1 MHQIHRSDIR
11 HRIIGSLLPEQ
22 ADANGD
28 SLWLMIEDREYTFGQ
43 ANALVGRYAAGFAE
57 IGTGHSDRVAVMMDN
72 SEQYIFTALAL
83 AHLGSILVPINTA
96 YRGEFLTRIL
106 QDCAP
111 SCLVID
117 EKYGEQLSRVV
128 ASIPSV
134 KRIVVNGNPEV
145 IDADFTLYSLDEL
158 ASSSDRVSSSI
169 VSYSDTL
176 SITFSS
182 GTTGRS
188 KGVIQSN
195 AYWYN
200 AAIAMAIG
208 RDIRET
214 DVFHMCTPLFHSGA
228 WLLNVFPSLIFGL
241 PVGIQPR
248 FSVGDYWSSV
258 RAYGATQLFTLS
270 AMHIWLW
277 NQPATDTDADNPARI
292 WTAVPLP
299 GDLAAPFKKRF
310 ALEAVLAAYGST
322 EAMPITIGN
331 VNKSTKPNS
340 SGWAQP
346 YLQVEIVDEHD
357 VIQPRDTVGE
367 IVVRPK
373 VPEAIFNGY
382 YNLPQATM
390 NATRNQWLHTGDL
403 GRIDEDGE
411 LFFVDR
417 KADYLR
423 RRGENIS
430 SMEVEAAVLAHP
442 DVEQA
447 AVHSVPAEDSED
459 EVKLCVVR
467 RLGSTLTHLELAE
480 FCVDNLPYFVVPR
493 YIEFL
498 TELPRTPTERV
509 QKYLLK
515 ERGVTEATWDAKA
528 VGWEARR

>member
-1 MHQIHRSDIR
+1 
-11 HRIIGSLLPEQ
+11 
-22 ADANGD
+22 
-28 SLWLMIEDREYTFGQ
+28 
-43 ANALVGRYAAGFAE
+43 
-57 IGTGHSDRVAVMMDN
+57 
-72 SEQYIFTALAL
+72 
-83 AHLGSILVPINTA
+83 
-96 YRGEFLTRIL
+96 
-106 QDCAP
+106 
-111 SCLVID
+111 
-117 EKYGEQLSRVV
+117 
-128 ASIPSV
+128 
-134 KRIVVNGNPEV
+134 
-145 IDADFTLYSLDEL
+145 
-158 ASSSDRVSSSI
+158 
-169 VSYSDTL
+169 
-176 SITFSS
+176 
-182 GTTGRS
+182 
-188 KGVIQSN
+188 
-195 AYWYN
+195 
-200 AAIAMAIG
+200 
-208 RDIRET
+208 
-214 DVFHMCTPLFHSGA
+214 
-228 WLLNVFPSLIFGL
+228 
-241 PVGIQPR
+241 
-248 FSVGDYWSSV
+248 V